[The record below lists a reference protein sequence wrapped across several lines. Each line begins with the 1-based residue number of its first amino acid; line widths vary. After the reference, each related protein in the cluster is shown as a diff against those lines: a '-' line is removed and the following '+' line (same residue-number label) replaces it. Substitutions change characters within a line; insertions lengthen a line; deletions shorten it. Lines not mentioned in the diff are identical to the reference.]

1 MIALERIWFE
11 LLTVLPVL
19 AAFAV
24 TIHALMRKREV
35 TTAAGWIA
43 LAWLSPLVGSALYV
57 LFGVNRVQ
65 RRALRLRRATRAGR
79 RRELPELDHAPLDRM
94 LRRVHRA
101 SFRITGHNAEP
112 AEVIAIPLGGDAAY
126 PKMIEAI
133 NRAERS
139 IALASY
145 IFRADSVGEQ
155 FIAALAA
162 AKERGVE
169 TRVLIDGI
177 GGGYFFAPAYRRLRR
192 VGVEAARFLHSP
204 LPWRMP
210 FLNLRNHKKLL
221 IIDGKECF
229 TGGLNIGA
237 ENLASAP
244 PKRGVRDTHFH
255 VAGPLVAQIT
265 ENFRED
271 WWFTTGER
279 LEGPLWFPEISPP
292 PDMLARA
299 ISSGPDHDIGKL
311 ELVMLSVL
319 AQARGSIRIATP
331 YFLPDEQL
339 MNALALAAL
348 RGVAVDI
355 VVPERSDQR
364 IIDWAMREHVR
375 PLIEAGCAIWA
386 GAEPFDHSKL
396 MTIDDSWS
404 LIGSANWDV
413 RSLRLNFE
421 LDLEVYDAGFAKE
434 VARLIDKGKR
444 KRFDRIA
451 LARGGLPVRLRDAAA
466 RLLLPYL

>member
-1 MIALERIWFE
+1 VIALERVWFE
-11 LLTVLPVL
+11 LLTILPVL
-19 AAFAV
+19 AALTV
-24 TIHALMRKREV
+24 TIHALLRKREV

-43 LAWLSPLVGSALYV
+43 LAWLSPLVGSVLYV
-57 LFGVNRVQ
+57 LFGINRV
-65 RRALRLRRATRAGR
+65 RRLALRLRRAPPHGSSTAA
-79 RRELPELDHAPLDRM
+79 ELDHAPLDPA
-94 LRRVHRA
+94 LRRLHRA
-101 SFRITGHNAEP
+101 SFRITNRNAEA
-112 AEVIAIPLGGDAAY
+112 AEVVAIPLGGDAAY
-126 PKMIEAI
+126 PRMLAAI
-133 NRAERS
+133 GRAERS

-145 IFRADSVGEQ
+145 IFRADAVGEE

-162 AKERGVE
+162 AKARGVE
-169 TRVLIDGI
+169 VRVLIDGI
-177 GGGYFFAPAYRRLRR
+177 GGGYFIAPAYGHLRR
-192 VGVEAARFLHSP
+192 AGIGSARFLHSP

-221 IIDGKECF
+221 IIDGTECF

-244 PKRGVRDTHFH
+244 PRRGVRDTHFH
-255 VAGPLVAQIT
+255 VIGPVVAQIT

-279 LEGPLWFPEISPP
+279 LEGPAWFPEIAAAPG
-292 PDMLARA
+292 MLARA
-299 ISSGPDHDIGKL
+299 ISSGPDQDIGKL
-311 ELVMLSVL
+311 ELVMLSAL
-319 AQARGSIRIATP
+319 AVARRSIRIATP

-339 MNALALAAL
+339 VNALALASL

-355 VVPERSDQR
+355 VVPERSDHV
-364 IIDWAMREHVR
+364 IMDWAMREHVR
-375 PLIEAGCAIWA
+375 PLIQAGCAIWA

-396 MTIDDSWS
+396 MTVDESWS

-421 LDLEVYDAGFAKE
+421 LDIEIYDAGFAE
-434 VARLIDKGKR
+434 EMARLIDKGKR
-444 KRFDRIA
+444 HRFADTT
-451 LARGGLPVRLRDAAA
+451 LARRLPERLRDAAA